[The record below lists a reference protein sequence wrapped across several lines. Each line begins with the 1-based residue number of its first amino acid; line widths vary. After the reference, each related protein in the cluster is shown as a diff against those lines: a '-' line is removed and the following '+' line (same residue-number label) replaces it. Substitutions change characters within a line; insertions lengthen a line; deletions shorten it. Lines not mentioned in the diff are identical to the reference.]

1 MFTYTV
7 KQKKQ
12 KNTRQQWK
20 PSALKKS
27 MSPNLCMHKTWF
39 FLFVWYHGPNSS
51 TCPPACIYS
60 CTYSRAETQYKIFN
74 AHTSILVST
83 FKWGFTIPMY
93 ARWTGC
99 SPMIDPQKRMSH
111 QSSGLAVAALATK
124 KGGRE
129 EVSRMEKL
137 QINPVFIILRNDKRE
152 KHVKCLHSSC
162 SSQNKWGWQP

>member
-124 KGGRE
+124 EGRKRRSVKKFGE
-129 EVSRMEKL
+129 SIL
-137 QINPVFIILRNDKRE
+137 QYWVIYAKQNTGELQ
-152 KHVKCLHSSC
+152 SS
-162 SSQNKWGWQP
+162 K